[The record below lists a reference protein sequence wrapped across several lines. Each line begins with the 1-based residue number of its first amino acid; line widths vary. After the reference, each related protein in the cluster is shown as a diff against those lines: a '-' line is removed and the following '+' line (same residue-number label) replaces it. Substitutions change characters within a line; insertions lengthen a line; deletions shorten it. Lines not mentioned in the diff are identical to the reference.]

1 MKTCRT
7 ETFSRFLTLISH
19 FVLTLTVLM
28 GREENVLAC
37 LPLDHTELDL
47 TRKDTELAAGLGVT
61 IALLAI
67 EMIGFLSGLT
77 MFSPLQSLLSI
88 GTHATAT
95 VAMAY
100 LILDI
105 WDCDL
110 FWWIFSL
117 CTCFPAVVE
126 LTIMVAV
133 LGLKKH
139 I

>member
-1 MKTCRT
+1 MLHVGGLVPA
-7 ETFSRFLTLISH
+7 RFLVLLAH
-19 FVLTLTVLM
+19 FVLTTTVLM
-28 GREENVLAC
+28 ARQDNVLAC
-37 LPLDHTELDL
+37 LPLDHTELQL
-47 TRKDTELAAGLGVT
+47 QRKDTELAAGLGVT

-67 EMIGFLSGLT
+67 EMIGFLTGLS
-77 MFSPLQSLLSI
+77 MFSPIQSLLSI
-88 GTHATAT
+88 TLHSTAT

-117 CTCFPAVVE
+117 CSCFPAVTE
-126 LTIMVAV
+126 LTIMVGV

>member
-1 MKTCRT
+1 
-7 ETFSRFLTLISH
+7 
-19 FVLTLTVLM
+19 M
-28 GREENVLAC
+28 GREDNVLAC
-37 LPLDHTELDL
+37 LPLDHTPLQL
-47 TRKDTELAAGLGVT
+47 SRKDTELAAGLGVT

-95 VAMAY
+95 IALAY

-105 WDCDL
+105 WDCNL
-110 FWWIFSL
+110 FWWIFSI
-117 CTCFPAVVE
+117 CSCFPAVVE
-126 LTIMVAV
+126 LTIIVGV

-139 I
+139 V

>member
-110 FWWIFSL
+110 FWWILAVCSV
-117 CTCFPAVVE
+117 FPAIVE
-126 LTIMVAV
+126 LTIVVGV

-139 I
+139 V

>member
-1 MKTCRT
+1 MKTCQI

-61 IALLAI
+61 IALLGI
-67 EMIGFLSGLT
+67 EMIGFMSGLT

-95 VAMAY
+95 IALAY
-100 LILDI
+100 LLLDI

-110 FWWIFSL
+110 FWWIFSV
-117 CTCFPAVVE
+117 CSCFPAVVE
-126 LTIMVAV
+126 LTIIVGV

-139 I
+139 V

>member
-1 MKTCRT
+1 
-7 ETFSRFLTLISH
+7 
-19 FVLTLTVLM
+19 M
-28 GREENVLAC
+28 GREDNVLAC
-37 LPLDHTELDL
+37 LPLDHTQLELS
-47 TRKDTELAAGLGVT
+47 RKDTELAAGLGVT

-95 VAMAY
+95 VSLAY

-110 FWWIFSL
+110 FWWIFSIGSCL
-117 CTCFPAVVE
+117 PAIIE
-126 LTIMVAV
+126 MTIIVGV

-139 I
+139 V